1 MSNWIKDIFNPQ
13 TRQWEEFY
21 RNRWQ
26 HDKLVRSTHGVNCTG
41 GCSWGVYVKDGV
53 ITWEMQHTDY
63 PKLENGLPPYEPRG
77 CQRGISASWY
87 IYSPM
92 RVRYPYVRGILM
104 DLWRMERRRHDN
116 PVAAWE
122 ALMNNPEKRARYQQ
136 ARGKGGLRR
145 ATWDE
150 VLEIIGAA
158 NVYTIK
164 KYGPDRVVGFSP
176 IPAMSQLSYAA
187 GSRFLQLSGGINLS
201 FYDWYCDLPPASPE
215 IWGEQTDVQE
225 SADWFNAKFI
235 VSMGSNLS
243 MTRTPDVHFIAEAR
257 HNGSKFVVFSPDFS
271 MVAKYADWWIPVHA
285 GQDGAFWQ
293 AVNHVILTEYYVKKE
308 APAFSAYLKQFTDN
322 PFLVR
327 LEPGENGHAAGK
339 LLRAGT
345 VDRYKNEEHGDW
357 KFLVWDALS
366 GAPRMPKGSVG
377 HRWQSKPGEWNL
389 ELKDGLDG
397 ADIDPALSFVGDHDD
412 VLQVNIEDF
421 SDKNATIR
429 RGVPVKYI
437 ETAGGKVAVATV
449 FDLLMA
455 QFGVDR
461 GLPGD
466 YPADYADA
474 ERPFTPA
481 WQEKF
486 SGIDQETVINFAR
499 QFADTAER
507 TGGKCTIIIG
517 AGINHWYHNNLMYRS
532 GIVALMLTGCIGKNG
547 GGLAHYVGQEKL
559 APISIWKTLAMA
571 TDWGGPPRL
580 QNAPSWHYI
589 HSDQWRYE
597 GEFNNYAPSAEQNL
611 WTSGH
616 TIDANVR
623 AVRQGWLPF
632 YPQFNQNSLELVA
645 EARAAGAESEQQI
658 VDYVVNKLKS
668 RELKFSVEDPDAP
681 ENWPR
686 LWFIW
691 RGNALMSSAKGH
703 EYFLKHYLG
712 THTNAVAD
720 EEIDPDTLTEV
731 TWRPDAPQGKLDL
744 VVDINF
750 RMDTSALYSD
760 IVLPTAHWYEK
771 DDLNSTD
778 MHSYIHPLSEAVP
791 PNWESRTDWEIFKLF
806 AKKLSELA
814 ATHLPEPIT
823 DLVASPLQHDS
834 PAEIAQPTVLDWTKG
849 ECDPIPGKTMPAL
862 KLVRRDYKNLYR
874 RFISFGPGA
883 RAQGIGAHGVHWQI
897 DDMYDDLL
905 KTNPTVQ
912 WSGSKYP
919 ALDDV
924 KDAANVILALAPETN
939 GEAAYRAF
947 LSHEKKV
954 GLPLA
959 DLAADAR
966 SVRTTFEDIQHQ
978 PRRLLTSP
986 CWSGIINSG
995 RAYTPFGM
1003 SIERL
1008 VPWRTLTGRQHF
1020 YLDHEG
1026 YIAFG
1031 EHLPTYKPVIDPLLF
1046 GDLRNSEETE
1056 NSISLNYLTPHGKWH
1071 IHSTYGDTLRMLTL
1085 SRGCDPLWL
1094 NDQDAAEIGVNDND
1108 HVEAYNDHG
1117 VVATRAVV
1125 SARIPRG
1132 VCILYHSPER
1142 TIATPKSPLRNFRR
1156 AGGHNSLTRTRL
1168 KPVLMVG
1175 GYGQFTYGFNYW
1187 GPTGV
1192 NRDTYVKVRKMP
1204 GKAKY

>member
-1 MSNWIKDIFNPQ
+1 MDS
-13 TRQWEEFY
+13 
-21 RNRWQ
+21 
-26 HDKLVRSTHGVNCTG
+26 H
-41 GCSWGVYVKDGV
+41 
-53 ITWEMQHTDY
+53 
-63 PKLENGLPPYEPRG
+63 PR
-77 CQRGISASWY
+77 R
-87 IYSPM
+87 
-92 RVRYPYVRGILM
+92 
-104 DLWRMERRRHDN
+104 
-116 PVAAWE
+116 
-122 ALMNNPEKRARYQQ
+122 
-136 ARGKGGLRR
+136 
-145 ATWDE
+145 
-150 VLEIIGAA
+150 
-158 NVYTIK
+158 
-164 KYGPDRVVGFSP
+164 
-176 IPAMSQLSYAA
+176 
-187 GSRFLQLSGGINLS
+187 
-201 FYDWYCDLPPASPE
+201 
-215 IWGEQTDVQE
+215 
-225 SADWFNAKFI
+225 
-235 VSMGSNLS
+235 
-243 MTRTPDVHFIAEAR
+243 
-257 HNGSKFVVFSPDFS
+257 
-271 MVAKYADWWIPVHA
+271 
-285 GQDGAFWQ
+285 QDGAFWQ

-308 APAFSAYLKQFTDN
+308 MPAFNAYLKQYTDN
-322 PFLVR
+322 PFLVQ
-327 LEPGENGHAAGK
+327 LTPTESGHAAGR
-339 LLRAGT
+339 LVRAN
-345 VDRYKNEEHGDW
+345 VIERYKNEENGDW
-357 KFLVWDALS
+357 KFLVWDAVS
-366 GAPRMPKGSVG
+366 GAPRMLKGAVG
-377 HRWQSKPGEWNL
+377 HRWQSKAGEWNL

-397 ADIDPALSFVGDHDD
+397 ADIDPLLSFGADCDA
-412 VLQVNIEDF
+412 VLDIDIEDF
-421 SDKNATIR
+421 SNKNAIIR
-429 RGVPVKYI
+429 RGVPVKYLD
-437 ETAGGKVAVATV
+437 TAAGRIAVTTV
-449 FDLLMA
+449 FDLLLA

-474 ERPFTPA
+474 AHPFTPA

-499 QFADTAER
+499 QFADTADR

-532 GIVALMLTGCIGKNG
+532 AIVALMLTGCIGKNG

-597 GEFNNYAPSAEQNL
+597 GEFNNYAPVAGQNQ

-632 YPQFNQNSLELVA
+632 YPQFNRSSLELVR
-645 EARAAGAESEQQI
+645 EARAAGAESEKAV
-658 VDYVVNKLKS
+658 VDYVVEQLKTGG
-668 RELKFSVEDPDAP
+668 RKFSVQDPDAP

-712 THTNAVAD
+712 THTNAVAE
-720 EEIDPDTLTEV
+720 EEIDPATLQEV

-750 RMDTSALYSD
+750 RIDTSAHYSD

-778 MHSYIHPLSEAVP
+778 MHSFIHPLSEAVP

-806 AKKLSELA
+806 AQKLSELA
-814 ATHLPEPIT
+814 ETHLPEPVA
-823 DLVASPLQHDS
+823 DLVAAPLQHDS
-834 PAEIAQPTVLDWTKG
+834 PAEIAQPTVRDWANG
-849 ECDPIPGKTMPAL
+849 ECDPIPGQTMPAF
-862 KLVRRDYKNLYR
+862 KLVQRDYKNLYR
-874 RFISFGPGA
+874 RFISLGPAA
-883 RAQGIGAHGVHWQI
+883 RAQGIGAHGVHWDI
-897 DDMYDDLL
+897 EDMVDDLL
-905 KTNPTVQ
+905 QTHPTVQ
-912 WSGSKYP
+912 WGGQKFL
-919 ALDDV
+919 ALADV

-947 LSHEKKV
+947 LAHEKKV

-959 DLAADAR
+959 DLGAAAR
-966 SVRTTFEDIQHQ
+966 SVRTTFADIQRQ

-986 CWSGIINSG
+986 CWSGLINDG
-995 RAYTPFGM
+995 RAYTPFAM

-1008 VPWRTLTGRQHF
+1008 VPWRTLTGRQQF

-1031 EHLPTYKPVIDPLLF
+1031 EHLPTYKPVIDPLLY
-1046 GDLRNSEETE
+1046 GDLKNSEETE
-1056 NSISLNYLTPHGKWH
+1056 NSLSLNYLTPHGKWH

-1094 NDQDAAEIGVNDND
+1094 NDEDAAAIGVADND

-1142 TIATPKSPLRNFRR
+1142 TIATPKSPLRGFRR

-1204 GKAKY
+1204 GKAEY